1 MAAIDV
7 LRSALLI
14 SLPILLVAILWKRFK
29 QRTMQRD
36 LPSPSHAE
44 LVGLEVA
51 YHPAR
56 VRALVKIPA
65 SKTGGRAQD
74 IRTAMLADDHAQ
86 VHRWSD
92 ERLLEGEHWIE
103 RPLENRADGLYF
115 FEMSTAT
122 QRTVRQFRLQQVVR
136 PRAAQT
142 PA

>member
-14 SLPILLVAILWKRFK
+14 SLPILLVAVLWKRFK
-29 QRTMQRD
+29 QRVMARD

-51 YHPAR
+51 YHPSR

-65 SKTGGRAQD
+65 AELGFAVQE
-74 IRTAMLADDHAQ
+74 IRTALLDEHYQ
-86 VHRWSD
+86 TVHRWTD

-103 RPLENRADGLYF
+103 RPLVDHADGLYF

-122 QRTVRQFRLQQVVR
+122 QRTVRQFRLQQAVL
-136 PRAAQT
+136 PYAAGK